1 MAPGGAALFSFFRAG
16 AVGVGARCNGSVN
29 RCVLILGGGLLLG
42 AGAGVSAAAEPEPA
56 PKSPPEAGAEVDA
69 GAATRLPVPVSGEL
83 SGRLQLEVLAGWDVP
98 WRLEI
103 RPHGLVAK
111 VERDGLAAE
120 VALRPLAGGRYGW
133 ELTRGEVDL
142 GEFWPVL
149 RSIIGEAAS
158 GWSASGR
165 VVLAGAGEIDPEKG
179 PVGEV
184 TVTLRDGWARSDEL
198 DVELGGIELE
208 VATTDFAGP
217 SLPAGQTL
225 RVRRL
230 TMADME
236 ATDFRLSF
244 GLGADQ
250 VVRVAG
256 GEVSLLGG
264 RVNFRPVEV
273 PLETL
278 AVTAAAEVEG
288 LQLSA
293 VAELMPWLFQS
304 AKGQLRGRVEIAWDE
319 VKGLRLRDGGLRV
332 VRDGEDATLRLAPSP
347 GMLTGDMKDML
358 VSLFPN
364 QKGWLRRIGLNN
376 PAYAPLKDIEMG
388 RAGLRVEEFNVTF
401 RPDGAAG
408 GRSANLHIVALP
420 TSEKLVEKLVIDI
433 NFHGALAEAMAFGI
447 NQEFTGFD
455 FRMQ

>member
-1 MAPGGAALFSFFRAG
+1 M
-16 AVGVGARCNGSVN
+16 N
-29 RCVLILGGGLLLG
+29 RFVLILGGGLLLG
-42 AGAGVSAAAEPEPA
+42 AGAWAEAEPVAA
-56 PKSPPEAGAEVDA
+56 PGAETDA
-69 GAATRLPVPVSGEL
+69 AMRLPVPVRGEL

-103 RPHGLVAK
+103 RPGGLTAK
-111 VERDGLAAE
+111 VDRDGLAVE

-149 RSIIGEAAS
+149 RSIVGEAAS

-165 VVLAGAGEIDPEKG
+165 VVLAGAGEIDPEAG

-184 TVTLRDGWARSDEL
+184 TATLRDGWARSDEL
-198 DVELGGIELE
+198 DVELSGIELE
-208 VATTDFAGP
+208 AATTDFTGP
-217 SLPAGQTL
+217 SLPAGQVL

-264 RVNFRPVEV
+264 RVNFRPFEV

-293 VAELMPWLFQS
+293 VAELMPWLFQA

-319 VKGLRLRDGGLRV
+319 VKGLRLRDGGLGIVRV
-332 VRDGEDATLRLAPSP
+332 GEDATLRLAPSP
-347 GMLTGDMKDML
+347 GMLTGDMSDML
-358 VSLFPN
+358 VSLFPDR
-364 QKGWLRRIGLNN
+364 KGWLRRIGLNN
-376 PAYAPLKDIEMG
+376 PAYAPMKDIEMG
-388 RAGLRVEEFNVTF
+388 REGLKIEEFNVTF
-401 RPDGAAG
+401 RPDGAGA

-420 TSEKLVEKLVIDI
+420 TSEKLIDKVVIDI

-455 FRMQ
+455 FQMQ